1 MSAFTELSVMN
12 KIRKNKLSKAIY
24 LMQKTLL
31 IFEKDAT
38 CSSLQNY
45 LTVTVYTIPY
55 FSPDLKPLVKMNDL
69 LLFSKNNVLPL
80 TLDYELSD
88 FPCLVLSLW
97 SEIVLNRKINV
108 YLLPWTLLKWEIL
121 LLQGGPY
128 IGNQIKSE
136 GFKMR

>member
-1 MSAFTELSVMN
+1 LVKHLSAFTELSVMN

-55 FSPDLKPLVKMNDL
+55 LSPDLKPLVKMNDL

-88 FPCLVLSLW
+88 FPCLVLSL
-97 SEIVLNRKINV
+97 
-108 YLLPWTLLKWEIL
+108 
-121 LLQGGPY
+121 
-128 IGNQIKSE
+128 
-136 GFKMR
+136 

>member
-1 MSAFTELSVMN
+1 
-12 KIRKNKLSKAIY
+12 
-24 LMQKTLL
+24 MQKTLL

-45 LTVTVYTIPY
+45 LMVTVYTIPY

-88 FPCLVLSLW
+88 FPCLVLSL
-97 SEIVLNRKINV
+97 
-108 YLLPWTLLKWEIL
+108 
-121 LLQGGPY
+121 
-128 IGNQIKSE
+128 
-136 GFKMR
+136 